1 MKLGSMSSSI
11 APWQG
16 FWRLMLESGKFES
29 PSVIPEAARFFAKA
43 LSADYREDKL
53 VLELASGNGALE
65 RALRLH
71 SKQMGVWISLDY
83 SWEALKMSAVMNQSQ
98 GVQATLEAMP
108 LAEGACDAVVSQ
120 FGFEYAKENVL
131 DSICSIIKPRG
142 RLCMLMHKVDSII
155 YRDFEAT
162 CRQLGEA
169 VQSEFFERLIHVLNG
184 WDDAPLS
191 SQLISLSDLAALS
204 QQLDVGEEKSVSL
217 GADFLSYIQINLKKM
232 VSAEGVENLS
242 AEGAWLKSIAI
253 EWGGFLARA
262 QAMVDAALTRN
273 DFLAVQESLMD
284 NGFSIQTAAE
294 LKNGSKDS
302 LGYALCADKNI
313 S

>member
-1 MKLGSMSSSI
+1 
-11 APWQG
+11 
-16 FWRLMLESGKFES
+16 
-29 PSVIPEAARFFAKA
+29 
-43 LSADYREDKL
+43 
-53 VLELASGNGALE
+53 
-65 RALRLH
+65 
-71 SKQMGVWISLDY
+71 
-83 SWEALKMSAVMNQSQ
+83 MSAVMNQSQ

-169 VQSEFFERLIHVLNG
+169 AQSEFFERLIHVLNG

-204 QQLDVGEEKSVSL
+204 QQLDVGEGKSVSL

-242 AEGAWLKSIAI
+242 AEGAWLKSIVI

>member
-1 MKLGSMSSSI
+1 MSSSI

-29 PSVIPEAARFFAKA
+29 PSVIPEAERFFAKA
-43 LSADYREDKL
+43 LSVHLREDKL

-65 RALRLH
+65 RALRQH
-71 SKQMGVWISLDY
+71 SKQMGVWISLDC

-98 GVQATLEAMP
+98 GIQATLEAIP
-108 LAEGACDAVVSQ
+108 LAEGSCDAVVSQ
-120 FGFEYAKENVL
+120 FGVEYAKENIL
-131 DSICSIIKPRG
+131 DSVCSILKPRG
-142 RLCMLMHKVDSII
+142 RLCMLMHKVDGII

-162 CRQLGEA
+162 YRQLGQGA
-169 VQSEFFERLIHVLNG
+169 QGEFVERLRYVVEG
-184 WDDAPLS
+184 WEDASLS
-191 SQLISLSDLAALS
+191 SQLISLADLTALS
-204 QQLDVGEEKSVSL
+204 QQFDVTEAKSVSL
-217 GADFLSYIQINLKKM
+217 GADFLFYIQANLKRM
-232 VSAEGVENLS
+232 ATAEGNDNLS
-242 AEGAWLKSIAI
+242 AEGFWLKSIVI
-253 EWGGFLARA
+253 EWGGFVARA
-262 QAMVDAALTRN
+262 QAMVDAALTRS

-302 LGYALCADKNI
+302 LGYTLCAVKNT